1 METQGTL
8 TGNSDLDSQLDQT
21 ATLLYERAPKFNTLE
36 EVEDAMQEGI
46 YGEK

>member
-46 YGEK
+46 YGKE

>member
-21 ATLLYERAPKFNTLE
+21 ATLLFERKERFNTLE
-36 EVEDAMQEGI
+36 KIEAALQDGI
-46 YGEK
+46 YGKE